1 MAGEERS
8 EDRTSRGKLLEG
20 ATVGR
25 RGGRDGRWQK
35 DRAEERM
42 GWAEEEIPLPHRQA
56 SPTGRA
62 KCGRKRVPAREG
74 GGFLLPFLAA
84 CMYCC
89 GIAATAGSPFLLHSG
104 KPA

>member
-1 MAGEERS
+1 MVCKRFALVYTAAPPLPVKGTVKMAGEERS

-42 GWAEEEIPLPHRQA
+42 GWAEEEEIPLPHRQA

-62 KCGRKRVPAREG
+62 KC
-74 GGFLLPFLAA
+74 
-84 CMYCC
+84 
-89 GIAATAGSPFLLHSG
+89 
-104 KPA
+104 